1 LGSAKVGFDA
11 TFEAKHARMKNM
23 VDSFWRALAYCF
35 HPKVILLTLLPL
47 FLMLIIVMGLG
58 MVYWDAALESIRA
71 WIDTSS
77 AMNWAWVWLERVGL
91 MSLKAVVAPLII
103 IVAVTPLVVVMS
115 LLAVSFMMTPAL
127 VNLVAERRFANL
139 ERRQGGSMLQ
149 SVAWTVFSVV
159 LALGALVL
167 TLPLWW
173 LPPLA
178 VILPALIWGW
188 LTYRVMTYD
197 VLSEHA
203 SRIERIEL
211 MRRHR
216 FQLLAMGVVTGMM
229 GAAPSLV
236 WASGA
241 LFVAA
246 FVVLIP
252 IAVWIYTLV
261 FVFSALWF
269 GHFLLN
275 ALAQLRNEPPS
286 VATPNVHPTD
296 HVVDVEAKISNA

>member
-1 LGSAKVGFDA
+1 
-11 TFEAKHARMKNM
+11 MKNM

-139 ERRQGGSMLQ
+139 ERRRGGSMLQ

-286 VATPNVHPTD
+286 VATPNVHSTD

>member
-1 LGSAKVGFDA
+1 
-11 TFEAKHARMKNM
+11 MKNM

-47 FLMLIIVMGLG
+47 LLMLIIVMGLG

-71 WIDTSS
+71 WIDASS

-127 VNLVAERRFANL
+127 VNLVAERRFSNL
-139 ERRQGGSMLQ
+139 ERRHGGSMLQ

-178 VILPALIWGW
+178 VMLPALIWGW

-252 IAVWIYTLV
+252 TAVWIYTLV

-286 VATPNVHPTD
+286 VATPNLHQTD
-296 HVVDVEAKISNA
+296 HVVDVEAKILNA

>member
-1 LGSAKVGFDA
+1 
-11 TFEAKHARMKNM
+11 MKNM

-47 FLMLIIVMGLG
+47 LLMLIIVMGLG
-58 MVYWDAALESIRA
+58 MVYWDAALESIRN
-71 WIDTSS
+71 WIDASS

-127 VNLVAERRFANL
+127 VNLVAERRFSNL

-203 SRIERIEL
+203 SCIERIEL
-211 MRRHR
+211 VRRHR

-269 GHFLLN
+269 GHFLLS

-286 VATPNVHPTD
+286 VATPNVHHTE

>member
-1 LGSAKVGFDA
+1 M
-11 TFEAKHARMKNM
+11 RNM
-23 VDSFWRALAYCF
+23 ADSFWRAVAYCF
-35 HPKVILLTLLPL
+35 HPKVIFLSLVPL
-47 FLMLIIVMGLG
+47 ILMMVIVMGLG
-58 MVYWDAALESIRA
+58 ALYWDAALQSVRVWMEASSTLDWA
-71 WIDTSS
+71 WI
-77 AMNWAWVWLERVGL
+77 WLERVGL
-91 MSLKAVVAPLII
+91 MSLKSVVPPLLL

-127 VNLVAERRFANL
+127 VNMVADRRFAQL
-139 ERRQGGSMLQ
+139 ERKRGGSMLQ
-149 SVAWTVFSVV
+149 GVAWTLLSVL

-173 LPPLA
+173 LPPMA
-178 VILPALIWGW
+178 MVMPALIWGW

-197 VLSEHA
+197 VLADHA
-203 SRIERIEL
+203 SRLERLEL
-211 MRRHR
+211 MRRYR
-216 FQLLAMGVVTGMM
+216 FQLLIMGVITGLM

-261 FVFSALWF
+261 FIFSALWF
-269 GHFLLN
+269 VHFLLD
-275 ALAQLRNEPPS
+275 ALAQVRAEPPAS
-286 VATPNVHPTD
+286 WRNDSNQTAD
-296 HVVDVEAKISNA
+296 IVDVESKILNA

>member
-1 LGSAKVGFDA
+1 MRSMA
-11 TFEAKHARMKNM
+11 
-23 VDSFWRALAYCF
+23 DSFWRAVAYCF
-35 HPKVILLTLLPL
+35 HPKVIFLSLVPL
-47 FLMLIIVMGLG
+47 ILMMVIVMGLG
-58 MVYWDAALESIRA
+58 ALYWDAALQSVRVWMDA
-71 WIDTSS
+71 SS
-77 AMNWAWVWLERVGL
+77 TLDWAWLWLERMGL
-91 MSLKAVVAPLII
+91 MSLKSVVPPLLL

-127 VNLVAERRFANL
+127 VNMVADRRFAQL
-139 ERRQGGSMLQ
+139 ERKRGGSMLQ
-149 SVAWTVFSVV
+149 GVAWSLLSVV

-173 LPPLA
+173 LPPMA
-178 VILPALIWGW
+178 MVMPALIWGW

-197 VLSEHA
+197 VLADHA
-203 SRIERIEL
+203 SRAERLEL
-211 MRRHR
+211 MRRYR
-216 FQLLAMGVVTGMM
+216 FQLLVMGVITGLM

-261 FVFSALWF
+261 FIFSALWF
-269 GHFLLN
+269 VHFLLD
-275 ALAQLRNEPPS
+275 ALSQVRAEPP
-286 VATPNVHPTD
+286 ATWRKDSTQAAD
-296 HVVDVEAKISNA
+296 IVDVESKILNA

>member
-1 LGSAKVGFDA
+1 M
-11 TFEAKHARMKNM
+11 RNM
-23 VDSFWRALAYCF
+23 ADSFWRAVAYCF
-35 HPKVILLTLLPL
+35 HPKVIFLSLVPL
-47 FLMLIIVMGLG
+47 ILMMVIVMGLG
-58 MVYWDAALESIRA
+58 ALYWDAALQSVRVWMEA
-71 WIDTSS
+71 SS
-77 AMNWAWVWLERVGL
+77 TLDWAWLWLERVGL
-91 MSLKAVVAPLII
+91 MRLKSVVPPLLL

-127 VNLVAERRFANL
+127 VNMVADRRFAQL
-139 ERRQGGSMLQ
+139 ERKRGGSMLHG
-149 SVAWTVFSVV
+149 VAWSLLSVV

-173 LPPLA
+173 LPPMA
-178 VILPALIWGW
+178 MVMPALIWGW

-197 VLSEHA
+197 VLADHA
-203 SRIERIEL
+203 SRAERLEL
-211 MRRHR
+211 MRRYR
-216 FQLLAMGVVTGMM
+216 FQLLVMGVITGLM

-261 FVFSALWF
+261 FIFSALWF
-269 GHFLLN
+269 VHFLLD
-275 ALAQLRNEPPS
+275 ALSQVRAEPP
-286 VATPNVHPTD
+286 ATWRKDSTQAAD
-296 HVVDVEAKISNA
+296 IVDVESKILNA

>member
-1 LGSAKVGFDA
+1 
-11 TFEAKHARMKNM
+11 MKNM
-23 VDSFWRALAYCF
+23 ADSFWRALAYCL
-35 HPKVILLTLLPL
+35 HPKVVLLSLIPLL
-47 FLMLIIVMGLG
+47 LMVVIVMGLG
-58 MVYWDAALESIRA
+58 ALYWDSALESVRDWMDVSSTLGWA
-71 WIDTSS
+71 WI
-77 AMNWAWVWLERVGL
+77 WLERVGL
-91 MSLKAVVAPLII
+91 LNLKSVVAPLVI

-127 VNLVAERRFANL
+127 VGLVAERRFTNL
-139 ERRQGGSMLQ
+139 ERAQGGSMLH
-149 SVAWTVFSVV
+149 SLGWTLLSVV
-159 LALGALVL
+159 LALGALIL

-178 VILPALIWGW
+178 MVLPALIWGW

-203 SRIERIEL
+203 SRAERLEL
-211 MRRHR
+211 MRRYR
-216 FQLLAMGVVTGMM
+216 FQLLLMGVVTGLM

-261 FVFSALWF
+261 FIFSALWF
-269 GHFLLN
+269 VHFLLN
-275 ALAQLRNEPPS
+275 ALSLLREERASDSKSDRRLEP
-286 VATPNVHPTD
+286 D
-296 HVVDVEAKISNA
+296 ILVVES

>member
-1 LGSAKVGFDA
+1 M
-11 TFEAKHARMKNM
+11 RNM
-23 VDSFWRALAYCF
+23 ADSFWRAVAYCF
-35 HPKVILLTLLPL
+35 HPKVIFLSLVPL
-47 FLMLIIVMGLG
+47 ILMMVIVMGLG
-58 MVYWDAALESIRA
+58 ALYWDAALQSVRVWMEASSTLDWA
-71 WIDTSS
+71 WI
-77 AMNWAWVWLERVGL
+77 WLERVGL
-91 MSLKAVVAPLII
+91 MRLKSVVPPLLL

-127 VNLVAERRFANL
+127 VNMVADRRFAQL
-139 ERRQGGSMLQ
+139 ERKRGGSMLQ
-149 SVAWTVFSVV
+149 GVAWTLLSVL

-173 LPPLA
+173 LPPMA
-178 VILPALIWGW
+178 MVMPALIWGW

-197 VLSEHA
+197 VLADHA
-203 SRIERIEL
+203 SRLERLEL
-211 MRRHR
+211 MRRYR
-216 FQLLAMGVVTGMM
+216 FQLLIMGVITGLM

-261 FVFSALWF
+261 FIFSALWF
-269 GHFLLN
+269 VHFLLD
-275 ALAQLRNEPPS
+275 ALAQVRAEPPAS
-286 VATPNVHPTD
+286 WRNDSNQTAD
-296 HVVDVEAKISNA
+296 IVDVESKILNA

>member
-1 LGSAKVGFDA
+1 
-11 TFEAKHARMKNM
+11 MKNM

-47 FLMLIIVMGLG
+47 LLMLIIVMGLG

-269 GHFLLN
+269 GHFLLS
-275 ALAQLRNEPPS
+275 ALVQLRNEPPS

-296 HVVDVEAKISNA
+296 HVVDVEAKILNA

>member
-1 LGSAKVGFDA
+1 
-11 TFEAKHARMKNM
+11 MKNM

-286 VATPNVHPTD
+286 VATPNVHPTY

>member
-1 LGSAKVGFDA
+1 
-11 TFEAKHARMKNM
+11 MKNM

-77 AMNWAWVWLERVGL
+77 AMNWTWVWLERVGL

>member
-1 LGSAKVGFDA
+1 
-11 TFEAKHARMKNM
+11 MKNM
-23 VDSFWRALAYCF
+23 ADSFWRALAYCL
-35 HPKVILLTLLPL
+35 HPKVVLLSLIPLL
-47 FLMLIIVMGLG
+47 LMVVIVMGLG
-58 MVYWDAALESIRA
+58 ALYWDSALESVRDWMDVSSTLGWA
-71 WIDTSS
+71 WI
-77 AMNWAWVWLERVGL
+77 WLERVGL
-91 MSLKAVVAPLII
+91 LNLKSVVAPLVI

-127 VNLVAERRFANL
+127 VGLVAERRFTNL
-139 ERRQGGSMLQ
+139 ERAQGGSMLH
-149 SVAWTVFSVV
+149 SLGWTLLSVV
-159 LALGALVL
+159 LALGALIL

-178 VILPALIWGW
+178 MVLPALIWGW

-203 SRIERIEL
+203 SRAERLEL
-211 MRRHR
+211 MRRYR
-216 FQLLAMGVVTGMM
+216 FQLLLMGVVTGLM

-261 FVFSALWF
+261 FIFSALWF
-269 GHFLLN
+269 VHFLLN
-275 ALAQLRNEPPS
+275 ALSLLREERPSDSKSDRRLEP
-286 VATPNVHPTD
+286 D
-296 HVVDVEAKISNA
+296 ILDVES

>member
-1 LGSAKVGFDA
+1 M
-11 TFEAKHARMKNM
+11 RNM
-23 VDSFWRALAYCF
+23 ADSIWRAVAYCF
-35 HPKVILLTLLPL
+35 HPKVIFLSLVPL
-47 FLMLIIVMGLG
+47 ILMMVIVMGLG
-58 MVYWDAALESIRA
+58 ALYWDAALQSVRVWMEA
-71 WIDTSS
+71 SS
-77 AMNWAWVWLERVGL
+77 TLDWAWLWLERVGL
-91 MSLKAVVAPLII
+91 MSLKSVVPPLLL

-127 VNLVAERRFANL
+127 VNMVADRRFVQL
-139 ERRQGGSMLQ
+139 ERKRGGSMLQ
-149 SVAWTVFSVV
+149 GVAWSLLSVV

-173 LPPLA
+173 LPPMA
-178 VILPALIWGW
+178 MVMPALIWGW

-197 VLSEHA
+197 VLADHA
-203 SRIERIEL
+203 SRAERLEL
-211 MRRHR
+211 MRRYR
-216 FQLLAMGVVTGMM
+216 FQLLVMGVITGLM

-261 FVFSALWF
+261 FIFSALWF
-269 GHFLLN
+269 VHFLLD
-275 ALAQLRNEPPS
+275 ALSQVRAEPP
-286 VATPNVHPTD
+286 ATWRKDSTQAAD
-296 HVVDVEAKISNA
+296 IVDVESKILNA

>member
-1 LGSAKVGFDA
+1 
-11 TFEAKHARMKNM
+11 MKNM

-47 FLMLIIVMGLG
+47 LLMLIIVMGLG

-71 WIDTSS
+71 WIDASS

-127 VNLVAERRFANL
+127 VNLVAERRFSNL

-178 VILPALIWGW
+178 MILPALIWGW

-269 GHFLLN
+269 GHFLLS
-275 ALAQLRNEPPS
+275 ALVQLRNEPPS
-286 VATPNVHPTD
+286 VATPNVQPTD
-296 HVVDVEAKISNA
+296 HVVDVEAKILNA

>member
-1 LGSAKVGFDA
+1 
-11 TFEAKHARMKNM
+11 MKNM

-178 VILPALIWGW
+178 MILPALIWGW

-216 FQLLAMGVVTGMM
+216 FQLLAMGVVTGLM

-269 GHFLLN
+269 GHFLLS
-275 ALAQLRNEPPS
+275 ALVQLRNEPPS
-286 VATPNVHPTD
+286 VATPNVQPTD
-296 HVVDVEAKISNA
+296 HVVDVEAKILNA

>member
-1 LGSAKVGFDA
+1 
-11 TFEAKHARMKNM
+11 MKNM

-47 FLMLIIVMGLG
+47 LLMLIIVMGLG

-71 WIDTSS
+71 WIDASS

-159 LALGALVL
+159 LAFGALVL

-178 VILPALIWGW
+178 MILPALIWGW

-269 GHFLLN
+269 GHFLLS
-275 ALAQLRNEPPS
+275 ALVQLRNEPPS
-286 VATPNVHPTD
+286 VATPNVQPTD
-296 HVVDVEAKISNA
+296 HVVDVEAKILNA

>member
-1 LGSAKVGFDA
+1 
-11 TFEAKHARMKNM
+11 MKNM
-23 VDSFWRALAYCF
+23 ADSFWRAVAYCL
-35 HPKVILLTLLPL
+35 HPRVIMLSLIPL
-47 FLMLIIVMGLG
+47 VLMGVIVMGLG
-58 MVYWDAALESIRA
+58 TLYWDAALQSVRVWMDASSALDWA
-71 WIDTSS
+71 WI
-77 AMNWAWVWLERVGL
+77 WLERVGL
-91 MSLKAVVAPLII
+91 MSLRSVVAPLLII
-103 IVAVTPLVVVMS
+103 FAVTPVVVVMS

-127 VNLVAERRFANL
+127 VNLVADRRFKHL
-139 ERRQGGSMLQ
+139 ERKRGGSMLQ
-149 SVAWTVFSVV
+149 SVAWTLLSVL
-159 LALGALVL
+159 LATGALLL

-178 VILPALIWGW
+178 LLLPALIWGW

-203 SRIERIEL
+203 SRAERIEL
-211 MRRHR
+211 MRRYR
-216 FQLLAMGVVTGMM
+216 FQLLTLGVATGLM

-269 GHFLLN
+269 VHFLLS
-275 ALAQLRNEPPS
+275 ALDQLRQEPPS
-286 VATPNVHPTD
+286 DLTA
-296 HVVDVEAKISNA
+296 VESKVLTA

>member
-1 LGSAKVGFDA
+1 
-11 TFEAKHARMKNM
+11 
-23 VDSFWRALAYCF
+23 
-35 HPKVILLTLLPL
+35 
-47 FLMLIIVMGLG
+47 
-58 MVYWDAALESIRA
+58 
-71 WIDTSS
+71 
-77 AMNWAWVWLERVGL
+77 
-91 MSLKAVVAPLII
+91 
-103 IVAVTPLVVVMS
+103 
-115 LLAVSFMMTPAL
+115 
-127 VNLVAERRFANL
+127 
-139 ERRQGGSMLQ
+139 
-149 SVAWTVFSVV
+149 
-159 LALGALVL
+159 
-167 TLPLWW
+167 
-173 LPPLA
+173 
-178 VILPALIWGW
+178 LPALIWGW

-216 FQLLAMGVVTGMM
+216 FQLLAIGVVTGMM

-275 ALAQLRNEPPS
+275 ALAQLRNESPS
-286 VATPNVHPTD
+286 FATPNVHSTD

>member
-1 LGSAKVGFDA
+1 M
-11 TFEAKHARMKNM
+11 RNM
-23 VDSFWRALAYCF
+23 ADSFWRAVAYCF
-35 HPKVILLTLLPL
+35 HPKVIFLSLVPL
-47 FLMLIIVMGLG
+47 ILMMVIVMGLG
-58 MVYWDAALESIRA
+58 ALYWDAALQSVRVWMEASSTLDWA
-71 WIDTSS
+71 WI
-77 AMNWAWVWLERVGL
+77 WLERVGL
-91 MSLKAVVAPLII
+91 MSLKSVVPSLLL

-127 VNLVAERRFANL
+127 VNMVADRRFAQL
-139 ERRQGGSMLQ
+139 ERKRGGSMLQ
-149 SVAWTVFSVV
+149 GVAWTLLSVV

-173 LPPLA
+173 LPPMA
-178 VILPALIWGW
+178 MVMPALIWGW

-197 VLSEHA
+197 VLADHA
-203 SRIERIEL
+203 SRLERLEL
-211 MRRHR
+211 MRRYR
-216 FQLLAMGVVTGMM
+216 FQLLIMGVITGLM

-261 FVFSALWF
+261 FIFSALWF
-269 GHFLLN
+269 VHFLLD
-275 ALAQLRNEPPS
+275 ALAQVRAEPPAS
-286 VATPNVHPTD
+286 WRNDSNQTAD
-296 HVVDVEAKISNA
+296 IVDVESKILNA

>member
-1 LGSAKVGFDA
+1 
-11 TFEAKHARMKNM
+11 MKNM

-47 FLMLIIVMGLG
+47 LLMLIIVMGLG

-71 WIDTSS
+71 WIDASS

-127 VNLVAERRFANL
+127 VNLVAERRFSNL

-211 MRRHR
+211 VRRHR

-286 VATPNVHPTD
+286 VATPNVHHTD

>member
-1 LGSAKVGFDA
+1 
-11 TFEAKHARMKNM
+11 MKNM
-23 VDSFWRALAYCF
+23 ADSFWRALAYCL
-35 HPKVILLTLLPL
+35 HPKVVLLSLIPLL
-47 FLMLIIVMGLG
+47 LMVVIVMGLG
-58 MVYWDAALESIRA
+58 ALYWDSALESVRDWMDVSSTLGWA
-71 WIDTSS
+71 WI
-77 AMNWAWVWLERVGL
+77 WLERVGL
-91 MSLKAVVAPLII
+91 LNLKSVVAPLVI

-127 VNLVAERRFANL
+127 VGLVAERRFTNL
-139 ERRQGGSMLQ
+139 ERAQGGSMLH
-149 SVAWTVFSVV
+149 SLGWTLLSVV

-178 VILPALIWGW
+178 MVLPALIWGW

-203 SRIERIEL
+203 SRAERLEL
-211 MRRHR
+211 MRRYR
-216 FQLLAMGVVTGMM
+216 FQLLLMGVVTGLM

-252 IAVWIYTLV
+252 IAVWVYTLV
-261 FVFSALWF
+261 FIFSALWF
-269 GHFLLN
+269 VHFLLN
-275 ALAQLRNEPPS
+275 ALSLLREERASDSKSDRRLEP
-286 VATPNVHPTD
+286 D
-296 HVVDVEAKISNA
+296 ILDVESKLLSN

>member
-1 LGSAKVGFDA
+1 M
-11 TFEAKHARMKNM
+11 RNM
-23 VDSFWRALAYCF
+23 ANSFWRAVAYCL
-35 HPKVILLTLLPL
+35 HPKVIFLSLVPL
-47 FLMLIIVMGLG
+47 ILMMVIVMGLG
-58 MVYWDAALESIRA
+58 ALYWDAALQSVRVWLDA
-71 WIDTSS
+71 SS
-77 AMNWAWVWLERVGL
+77 TLDWAWLWLERVGL
-91 MSLKAVVAPLII
+91 MSLKSVVPPLLL

-127 VNLVAERRFANL
+127 VNMVADRRFAQL
-139 ERRQGGSMLQ
+139 ERKRGGSMLQ
-149 SVAWTVFSVV
+149 GVAWTLLSVV

-173 LPPLA
+173 LPPMA
-178 VILPALIWGW
+178 MVMPALIWGW

-197 VLSEHA
+197 VLADHA
-203 SRIERIEL
+203 SRAERLEL
-211 MRRHR
+211 MRRYR
-216 FQLLAMGVVTGMM
+216 FQLLVMGVITGLM

-261 FVFSALWF
+261 FIFSALWF
-269 GHFLLN
+269 VHFLLD
-275 ALAQLRNEPPS
+275 ALSQVRAEPT
-286 VATPNVHPTD
+286 ATWRKDSTQAAD
-296 HVVDVEAKISNA
+296 IVDVESKILNA

>member
-1 LGSAKVGFDA
+1 
-11 TFEAKHARMKNM
+11 MKNM

-47 FLMLIIVMGLG
+47 LLMLIIVMGLG

-71 WIDTSS
+71 WIDASS

-178 VILPALIWGW
+178 MILPALIWGW

-216 FQLLAMGVVTGMM
+216 FQLLAMGVVTGLM

-269 GHFLLN
+269 GHFLLS
-275 ALAQLRNEPPS
+275 ALVQLRNEPPS
-286 VATPNVHPTD
+286 VATPNVQPTD
-296 HVVDVEAKISNA
+296 HVVDVEAKILNA

>member
-1 LGSAKVGFDA
+1 
-11 TFEAKHARMKNM
+11 MKNM

-216 FQLLAMGVVTGMM
+216 FQLLAMGVVTGTM

-275 ALAQLRNEPPS
+275 ALAELRNEPPS

>member
-1 LGSAKVGFDA
+1 
-11 TFEAKHARMKNM
+11 MKNM

-47 FLMLIIVMGLG
+47 LLMLIIVMGLG

-71 WIDTSS
+71 WIDASS

-127 VNLVAERRFANL
+127 VNLVAERRFSKL

-286 VATPNVHPTD
+286 VATPNVHHTD

>member
-1 LGSAKVGFDA
+1 
-11 TFEAKHARMKNM
+11 MKNM

-211 MRRHR
+211 VRRHR

>member
-1 LGSAKVGFDA
+1 
-11 TFEAKHARMKNM
+11 MKNM
-23 VDSFWRALAYCF
+23 ADSFWRALAYCF

-47 FLMLIIVMGLG
+47 LLMLVIVMGLG
-58 MVYWDAALESIRA
+58 AVYWDAALESIRT
-71 WIDTSS
+71 WIDAST
-77 AMNWAWVWLERVGL
+77 AMNWAWLWLERVGL
-91 MSLKAVVAPLII
+91 MSLKAVVAPLIVV
-103 IVAVTPLVVVMS
+103 VAVTPLVVVMS

-127 VNLVAERRFANL
+127 VNLVATRRFSLL
-139 ERRQGGSMLQ
+139 ERKQGGSMLQ
-149 SVAWTVFSVV
+149 SIGWTFFSVL

-178 VILPALIWGW
+178 VMLPALIWGW
-188 LTYRVMTYD
+188 LTYRIMTYD

-203 SRIERIEL
+203 SRNERIEL
-211 MRRHR
+211 MRRYR
-216 FQLLAMGVVTGMM
+216 FQLLAMGIVTGMM

-269 GHFLLN
+269 VHFLLN
-275 ALAQLRNEPPS
+275 ALSQLRDEPPS
-286 VATPNVHPTD
+286 AFNPDSQNAFNAL
-296 HVVDVEAKISNA
+296 DVESKVLNVDAASG

>member
-1 LGSAKVGFDA
+1 M
-11 TFEAKHARMKNM
+11 RNM
-23 VDSFWRALAYCF
+23 ADSFWRAVAYCF
-35 HPKVILLTLLPL
+35 HPKVIFLSLVPL
-47 FLMLIIVMGLG
+47 ILMMVIVMGLG
-58 MVYWDAALESIRA
+58 SLYWDAALQSVRVWMEASSTLDWA
-71 WIDTSS
+71 WI
-77 AMNWAWVWLERVGL
+77 WLERVGL
-91 MSLKAVVAPLII
+91 MSLKSVVPPLLL

-127 VNLVAERRFANL
+127 VNMVADRRFAQL
-139 ERRQGGSMLQ
+139 ERKRGGSMLQ
-149 SVAWTVFSVV
+149 GVAWTLLSVL

-173 LPPLA
+173 LPPMA
-178 VILPALIWGW
+178 MVMPALIWGW

-197 VLSEHA
+197 VLADHA
-203 SRIERIEL
+203 SRLERLEL
-211 MRRHR
+211 MRRYR
-216 FQLLAMGVVTGMM
+216 FQLLIMGVITGLM

-261 FVFSALWF
+261 FIFSALWF
-269 GHFLLN
+269 VHFLLD
-275 ALAQLRNEPPS
+275 ALAQVRAEPPAS
-286 VATPNVHPTD
+286 WRNDSNQTAD
-296 HVVDVEAKISNA
+296 IVDVESKILNA